1 MAIYND
7 GKHNENMEYSESK
20 FEITDKV
27 VYRNAYF
34 TIEGDDGKVYTANLV
49 EWELYDTWHIFDE
62 QDNDIEDDPK
72 LYDALVTL
80 CKENLNDNK

>member
-7 GKHNENMEYSESK
+7 GKHNENMEHSESK
-20 FEITDKV
+20 FKITDKV

-80 CKENLNDNK
+80 CEESLNDNK

>member
-20 FEITDKV
+20 FKITDKV

-49 EWELYDTWHIFDE
+49 DTWNIFDE
-62 QDNDIEDDPK
+62 DGDDIEDDPK
-72 LYDALVTL
+72 LYQELIEL
-80 CKENLNDNK
+80 CEAKLNEK

>member
-7 GKHNENMEYSESK
+7 GKHNENMEYNEPK
-20 FEITDKV
+20 FEVTDKT

-34 TIEGDDGKVYTANLV
+34 TIESDDGKVYSANLV

-62 QDNDIEDDPK
+62 DNNDIEEDDPK
-72 LYDALVTL
+72 LYDELIAICEESL
-80 CKENLNDNK
+80 KQ

>member
-1 MAIYND
+1 MAY
-7 GKHNENMEYSESK
+7 
-20 FEITDKV
+20 EIIDKV

-72 LYDALVTL
+72 LYQELIEL
-80 CKENLNDNK
+80 CEAKLNDNK